1 MDALCREIEEQVDD
15 MEEIIS
21 RRFEPVRKQIRKRSE
36 AQGDAITWV
45 RGEIAWEIRKASL

>member
-1 MDALCREIEEQVDD
+1 